1 MAAIEAA
8 LVFGSIIILLF
19 LLVNHRARRVREMH
33 KFQSPPPYRMLFGN
47 TLEFKDEPSEFLEQI
62 MGWCSQF
69 KGIFCLWLSFAKPFL
84 LIYEPK
90 TVEVILSSSKHIT
103 KAQFYDFLLPWLGTG
118 LLTSTGEKWKKRR
131 RLITPTFHFK
141 ILNDF
146 VQVFDQQS
154 QLMVSIIKSQP
165 SDKVF
170 NIFPL
175 IACCALDI
183 IGKTAMGVN
192 INAQKNSSSEYVKG
206 VIRMSELIQSRQKRP
221 WVHPA
226 FLYCL
231 TNEGRE
237 HNKIIKFL
245 HDFTNQV
252 ITERIQER
260 LYSPKEQDE
269 TEESDEFTGRRKRR
283 LVAFL
288 DMLLNAYDAGEID
301 VEGVREEV
309 DIFMF
314 EGHDTTAAAMAW
326 AVQLLGEHPDV
337 QRKAQAEVDEFFAT
351 NSGKL
356 TADSLKGLKYLEC
369 VIKETLRIFPSVPF
383 FGRSLVE
390 DLELEGRLIP
400 KGTDVGV
407 ITIGLHR
414 NPEVWP
420 SPMKFNP
427 DRFLPENSEG
437 RHPYAFVPFS
447 AGSRNCIGQ
456 RFALLEEKVVLAY
469 ILHNFDIVSTEKSTK
484 IKTCAELITRPR
496 DGIFVSLTTRE
507 QGL

>member
-1 MAAIEAA
+1 NCAH
-8 LVFGSIIILLF
+8 FPSI
-19 LLVNHRARRVREMH
+19 
-33 KFQSPPPYRMLFGN
+33 
-47 TLEFKDEPSEFLEQI
+47 SEFFEQM

-69 KGIFCLWLSFAKPFL
+69 KGFFCLWLSFAKPFF

-118 LLTSTGEKWKKRR
+118 MRLFICNFIFTGEKWKKRR
-131 RLITPTFHFK
+131 RLLTPTFHFK

-146 VQVFDQQS
+146 VQVFDEQS
-154 QLMVSIIKSQP
+154 QVMVSILKSQP
-165 SDKVF
+165 SEKVF

-175 IACCALDI
+175 IGCCALDI

-206 VIRMSELIQSRQKRP
+206 VIRMSELALSRLKRP

-226 FLYCL
+226 FLYYL

-237 HNKIIKFL
+237 HNKILKLL

-252 ITERIQER
+252 IADRIQER
-260 LYSPKEQDE
+260 RQ
-269 TEESDEFTGRRKRR
+269 KRR

-309 DIFMF
+309 DTFMF
-314 EGHDTTAAAMAW
+314 EGHDTTSAAMAW
-326 AVQLLGEHPDV
+326 TVQLLGEHPDV
-337 QRKAQAEVDEFFAT
+337 QIKAQAEVDEI
-351 NSGKL
+351 L
-356 TADSLKGLKYLEC
+356 TAESLKGLKYLEC
-369 VIKETLRIFPSVPF
+369 VIKETLRIFPSVPLF
-383 FGRSLVE
+383 ARSLAE
-390 DLELEGRLIP
+390 DLDLVALLRPFMQVSLKTVDQP
-400 KGTDVGV
+400 
-407 ITIGLHR
+407 LFF
-414 NPEVWP
+414 WP
-420 SPMKFNP
+420 NPMKFDP

-469 ILHNFDIVSTEKSTK
+469 ILHNFNIVSTEKSTE

-496 DGIFVSLTTRE
+496 DGIFVTLTTRK
-507 QGL
+507 QGP